1 MLQTIK
7 SFVPT
12 PVKEAIKSGGRAV
25 TGNLRLMP
33 DFIVIGGQK
42 CGTTSLY
49 HYLMSHPYIISP
61 TIKQIHF
68 FDNNFDKGVTWYR
81 THFPSYF
88 YKYYLEQKY
97 KKPIITGEATPYYIF
112 HPVAP
117 KRIAQFVPKA
127 KFILLLRNP
136 IDRAYSHYHHEL
148 RKGTEKLT
156 FEQVVDQ
163 EPERL
168 AGEREKMIADETY
181 YSANYQRYSYLA
193 RGIYVDQINEWFKY
207 FPREQILII
216 KSEDMHSELNATVNQ
231 ILDFLNVPKHP
242 DFHLK
247 SDQFYNVGKYDK
259 MDTKM
264 RERLTE
270 YYRPHNERLYKLLN
284 RDFGWK

>member
-7 SFVPT
+7 AFVPT
-12 PVKEAIKSGGRAV
+12 PVKEAIKSTGRAV

-49 HYLMSHPYIISP
+49 HYLMAHPYIISP

-68 FDNNFDKGVTWYR
+68 FDNNFDKGLTWYR

-88 YKYYLEQKY
+88 YKYYLQQKY
-97 KKPIITGEATPYYIF
+97 QKPIITGEATPYYIF

-117 KRIAQFVPKA
+117 KRISQFVPNA
-127 KFILLLRNP
+127 KFILLIRNP
-136 IDRAYSHYHHEL
+136 IDRTYSHYHHEL
-148 RKGTEKLT
+148 RKGTEKLS
-156 FEQVVDQ
+156 FEEVIAR

-168 AGEREKMIADETY
+168 AGEREKMIADESY
-181 YSANYQRYSYLA
+181 YSANHQRYSYLT
-193 RGIYVDQINEWFKY
+193 RSIYVDQINEWFKY

-216 KSEDMHSELNATVNQ
+216 KSEDMHTNLNGTVNQ

-242 DFHLK
+242 DFQLK
-247 SDQFYNVGKYDK
+247 NDQFYNVGKYDK
-259 MDTKM
+259 MDDNM
-264 RERLTE
+264 RARLND
-270 YYRPHNERLYKLLN
+270 YFKPHNERLYKLLN